1 MKIDIHQWCHFV
13 YSSCGISVDEVA
25 ISKAPT
31 DWEVAQDLLLDDSTI
46 AYLNSATRRM
56 YSPAIEDQ
64 IPELSW
70 SMLNHDV
77 VFDDNFFN
85 LDNNV
90 EEQSAKY
97 LSHVERSID
106 HELTLQSNIRRHL
119 SNLGDF

>member
-1 MKIDIHQWCHFV
+1 M
-13 YSSCGISVDEVA
+13 
-25 ISKAPT
+25 
-31 DWEVAQDLLLDDSTI
+31 AQDLLLDDSTI
-46 AYLNSATRRM
+46 AYLNSATRRI

-64 IPELSW
+64 NSELSW

-77 VFDDNFFN
+77 VFDDKFFN

-97 LSHVERSID
+97 LSHVESSID

-119 SNLGDF
+119 SNLGDV